1 VLSPAHRLRTKA
13 DFACALRTG
22 RRVPGRLLVLHLA
35 LTGADQPSRVGL
47 AVGRS
52 VGTSVVRHRVSR
64 RLRHVLRDR
73 VGRLP
78 AGSLLVVRALPPAA
92 AASSS
97 DLALALDSGLA
108 TALTAGPART
118 AAPA

>member
-22 RRVPGRLLVLHLA
+22 RRVPGRLVVLHLA
-35 LTGADQPSRVGL
+35 LTGADQPPRAGL

-64 RLRHVLRDR
+64 RLRHVLRDQLS
-73 VGRLP
+73 RLP
-78 AGSLLVVRALPPAA
+78 NGSLLVVRALPSAA

-97 DLALALDSGLA
+97 ELARALDSGL
-108 TALTAGPART
+108 TAGLTRT
-118 AAPA
+118 AAHA